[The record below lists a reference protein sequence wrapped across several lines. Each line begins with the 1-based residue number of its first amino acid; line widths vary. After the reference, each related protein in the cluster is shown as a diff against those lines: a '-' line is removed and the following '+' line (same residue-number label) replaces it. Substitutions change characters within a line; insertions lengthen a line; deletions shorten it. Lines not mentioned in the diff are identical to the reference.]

1 MVNCII
7 IDDDPVASN
16 LTKHFV
22 TSTADLN
29 LLEVFNNSIEGA
41 NYIRKNLSGIDLI
54 FLDIEMPDLN
64 GLDLLESITDLPPVI
79 LISSKESYAVK
90 AFEYKVVN
98 YLVKPVE
105 YPKFLKAVE
114 PILMSAEAPKGDPL
128 DYIFVKENNVLT
140 KLMHS
145 DIYYFAALGDYV
157 QVHVKGSVH
166 TVNSTMK
173 NLEEKLKGNKQF
185 IRVHRSYLI
194 NLNYLENFDTEV
206 AVVAKKLIP
215 IGNKYRS
222 SLQSRLNIL

>member
-1 MVNCII
+1 
-7 IDDDPVASN
+7 
-16 LTKHFV
+16 
-22 TSTADLN
+22 LN
-29 LLEVFNNSIEGA
+29 LLEVFNGSVEGA
-41 NYIRKNLSGIDLI
+41 NYIRKNIAAIDLI
-54 FLDIEMPDLN
+54 FLDIEMPDMS
-64 GLDLLESITDLPPVI
+64 GIELLKSITDLPPVI
-79 LISSKESYAVK
+79 LISSKESYAIE
-90 AFEYKVVN
+90 AFEYKVVH

-105 YPKFLKAVE
+105 YPKFLKAIE
-114 PILMSAEAPKGDPL
+114 RIFSSHTTSKGGDL

-140 KLMHS
+140 KVQHS

-166 TVNSTMK
+166 TINSTMK
-173 NLEEKLKGNKQF
+173 NLEEKLKNSTQF

-222 SLQSRLNIL
+222 GLQSRLNIL